1 MTKYFCPA
9 KLNKNIESTIK
20 EETKLLFQEFG
31 CKVYARVDYIIGKN
45 GKPYFLEVNTLP
57 GMTKTS
63 LYPKSLNS
71 FGLSF
76 ESLIKKIID
85 LSI

>member
-9 KLNKNIESTIK
+9 KLNKTIESKIN

-45 GKPYFLEVNTLP
+45 GKPYFLELNTLP

-63 LYPKSLNS
+63 LFQSH
-71 FGLSF
+71 
-76 ESLIKKIID
+76 
-85 LSI
+85 